1 MSAPRKPRVLHVT
14 PMYPTP
20 GKPSRGAF
28 VASQIKS
35 LAPYAE
41 VDLYV
46 LPGGGGI
53 GPYLTHIGELR
64 RRIRG
69 DHDIVHAHYGNLGT
83 LVKMIGTNGKP
94 VVTSYCGTDLNGN
107 RNVKERWF
115 AGLNRKYAGKD
126 AHAIA
131 KSEGLAARIRGI
143 APALSIIPNGV
154 DLKRFAPIPREEAR
168 ARIKI
173 PNDKPVILFPANP
186 DDANKN
192 IALVERA
199 LGAYRKEVLLVTFP
213 CGKIPHERIPDY
225 MNAADLV
232 VLASLQEGSPNVVK
246 EAMAC
251 NRPVLSTD
259 CGDVRWLL
267 EGVTKSAVLS
277 YDASDWAPHFASIAA
292 GDLPGDSNGRDVLT
306 LKGLGED
313 AVARRMAALYQSL
326 L

>member
-1 MSAPRKPRVLHVT
+1 
-14 PMYPTP
+14 MYPTP

-35 LAPYAE
+35 LAPYADI
-41 VDLYV
+41 DLYV

-94 VVTSYCGTDLNGN
+94 VVTSYCGTDLNGV
-107 RNVKERWF
+107 RSLKDRLF
-115 AGLNRKYAGKD
+115 AGLNRKYAAKD

-131 KSEGLAARIRGI
+131 KSEGLAAHIRGI

-154 DLKRFAPIPREEAR
+154 DLGRFAPTSREEAR
-168 ARIKI
+168 ARIKV
-173 PNDKPVILFPANP
+173 PSGKPVILFPANP
-186 DDANKN
+186 DDTNKN
-192 IALVERA
+192 FALIERA
-199 LGAYRKEVLLVTFP
+199 LGAARKEVLLVTFP
-213 CGKIPHERIPDY
+213 GGKIPHERIPDY

-277 YDASDWAPHFASIAA
+277 YDPADWAPRFAAIAA
-292 GDLPGDSNGRDVLT
+292 GDLPGDSNGREALEQ
-306 LKGLGED
+306 KGLGED
-313 AVARRMAALYQSL
+313 AVARRILAVYESL
-326 L
+326 ISPQP